1 MCSELPAARSLTN
14 DEASPLSEDQAAV
27 VVDGLSKV
35 YRIYQHP
42 RQRLLQALWG
52 HRRRYYQEFWALQPL
67 NFRLGRGQTL
77 GIVGRNGSGKSTLLQ
92 LICGTLTP
100 TSGHVR
106 VRGRVG
112 ALLELGSGFNPEF
125 SGRENVFLNG
135 AVLGLSQD
143 EIEAKLEAILSFAD
157 IGNFID
163 QPVKTYSSGM
173 AVRLAFAVQA
183 HIDPDVLVVDEALA
197 VGDELFQKKCY
208 AHLEKLKDQGTS
220 ILLVTHSCPQIVQ
233 HCDVAL
239 LMHKGKARR
248 WGKPAEITALYQ
260 QLSHADD
267 SHWDAIVGSNQDLDN
282 SSGGEKN
289 TGSGVHRLA
298 QICAAHGQFSE
309 MDLESSVRSTPY
321 LDPKLQPA
329 STMVYP
335 SHGAIIEALE
345 IRSMD
350 GQIANVLPYGEP
362 FMLEFHYRAEQ
373 HLSQVAFGCHVASHT
388 GSRVTG
394 QIHPERGE
402 LVPRIEAGHLWS
414 IRFHFHGGLW
424 PGTYFI
430 GGGLWSPEGTQRF
443 IHRVVDFKALRI
455 TASAEVGIVGQ
466 CDLHARPAE
475 LTSDDDEPCP

>member
-1 MCSELPAARSLTN
+1 MSSEGAEQQNPVAVEVRSL
-14 DEASPLSEDQAAV
+14 
-27 VVDGLSKV
+27 SKC
-35 YRIYQHP
+35 YRIYPHP
-42 RQRLLQALWG
+42 RHRLLQAFWG
-52 HRRRYYQEFWALQPL
+52 ERRRYYREFWALQSL
-67 NFRLGRGQTL
+67 SFQLGRGQTL

-100 TSGHVR
+100 SSGAVSVH
-106 VRGRVG
+106 GRVG

-135 AVLGLSQD
+135 AVLGLS
-143 EIEAKLEAILSFAD
+143 EADIASRLEDILAFAD
-157 IGNFID
+157 IGEFID

-208 AHLEKLKDQGTS
+208 SHLEKLKANGTS

-239 LMHKGKARR
+239 LMHKGQARR
-248 WGKPAEITALYQ
+248 WGKPAEITTLYQ
-260 QLSHADD
+260 QLSYADD
-267 SHWDAIVGSNQDLDN
+267 SQWDALLGSAQE
-282 SSGGEKN
+282 SIESGGDAGATSGRRLDEAK
-289 TGSGVHRLA
+289 GSRGQSLQLA
-298 QICAAHGQFSE
+298 GQAEVILTAH
-309 MDLESSVRSTPY
+309 
-321 LDPKLQPA
+321 LDPGLQPS

-335 SHGAIIEALE
+335 NHGAVIEGLE
-345 IRSMD
+345 ILTMEE
-350 GQIANVLPYGEP
+350 QLVNVLPYGEP
-362 FMLEFHYRAEQ
+362 FILEFLYRAEQ

-394 QIHPERGE
+394 QVHPERGG
-402 LVPRIEAGHLWS
+402 LVASIEVGHQWS
-414 IRFHFHGGLW
+414 VRFHFHGGLW

-430 GGGLWSPEGTQRF
+430 GGGLWSPGGEHRF
-443 IHRVVDFKALRI
+443 IHRVIDYKALRI
-455 TASAEVGIVGQ
+455 SANTEVGIVGQ

-475 LTSDDDEPCP
+475 LICGDERP